1 MSLEGWEPLVKT
13 CRFRGENQYP
23 IAAYSEFMPPVRLGC
38 RPYRGEADGFFH
50 EEDPLGFPVTEFD
63 EAFELRP
70 GLENIAR
77 QVLGALRHA
86 ARGEPAERLSRNKL
100 ANNPYWPPEL
110 ARQAGALRHERFVV
124 ILPLALSLTQDDKG
138 RRRWTF
144 FGASEQ
150 GPFRPFWKSFF
161 TSPGKEIPPERAMGF
176 IQTLLSAAYGESSG
190 TSVDLHRAGF
200 RIFAG
205 DGDPHKT
212 LRPSWTSN
220 LIWTRGMSLHGVKYL
235 LNFEPFG
242 NLPEAVR
249 KAYLAGDLYLVPF
262 PGSLL
267 FWGVPGYVQMQR
279 ELSTAAQIPLLHLAE
294 RHEAPY
300 GLRVP
305 QSGWLHV
312 PRPDYPSPHENFGP
326 IRNTFKR
333 THRWARVHR
342 YEDELSIPGPLD
354 HIVHVL
360 FSTASSD
367 LDLYGKPMARN
378 SQIWTQDHHVLLNGP
393 TATQT
398 EIQAAMESI
407 KQGGLFG
414 YRFQYPPMQVGLS
427 QVYWHRPLVA
437 CLPPDTEE
445 PALLPDILLG
455 YLTAY
460 DKEHPDPGHPIEL
473 WPRLY
478 NRSAQ
483 RTVIRLFKD
492 KTDQHKTI
500 TRTLN
505 LLAAQELI
513 GQGKLPRSFARQIL
527 MLPENK
533 TLDEWFESLPELAGH
548 DEQGR
553 WLADQLG
560 ALIETKERALPLGR
574 KRLPA
579 SLTFGHSALR
589 SFEVQYWKDIA
600 FLSAGKYV
608 NKANSDCI
616 LDRVT
621 QKRLKHRHRDLEALG
636 DYLLAYYRGVAAK
649 RGMDEKVLVGDL
661 PFRWKT
667 DFDFDWWEGWVKN
680 QDGLTQERN
689 LMVAIPGRDRKRAV
703 IMADHYDTAYME
715 DIYYKDQGGSGARLA
730 ASGADDNHS
739 ATAAL
744 MRAAPIFCDLSRE
757 GKLGCDIWLIHLT
770 GEEFPSDCLGARHLC
785 QKLVEGK
792 LKLRLAEGQ
801 ERDLSKVQVEGVYVL
816 DMVAHN
822 NDSSRDKFQISPGRG
837 PEATWLAYQ
846 AHIANEI
853 WNSCTHVWNQRLSR
867 RGRSRGKRSP
877 DKKIIPEIALHAKL
891 NGQVRLPRDP
901 MSTLYNTDGQI
912 FSDAGIPV
920 VLFMEN
926 YDINR
931 KGYHDSRDTMA
942 NIDLDYGAAVVAI
955 AIEAV
960 ARAATEKPPSASS
973 GLISGSYG

>member
-1 MSLEGWEPLVKT
+1 MSLRGWEVLVET
-13 CRFRGENQYP
+13 CKLRGKRQYP

-38 RPYRGEADGFFH
+38 RPYSGKVDGFFC
-50 EEDPLGFPVTEFD
+50 EEDPLGFPVTEFE

-77 QVLGALRHA
+77 QVLGALLHLVQ
-86 ARGEPAERLSRNKL
+86 GEPAERLSKNKL
-100 ANNPYWPPEL
+100 VNNPYWPPEL
-110 ARQAGALRHERFVV
+110 ARQARELRHERFVV

-144 FGASEQ
+144 FGGSEQ

-176 IQTLLSAAYGESSG
+176 IRTLLSAAYGESSEKM
-190 TSVDLHRAGF
+190 VDLHRVGF
-200 RIFAG
+200 RIFAE
-205 DGDPHKT
+205 DGDLHKA
-212 LRPSWTSN
+212 LRPAWTSPF
-220 LIWTRGMSLHGVKYL
+220 LWTRGMSLKGVKYL
-235 LNFEPFG
+235 LNFEPFA
-242 NLPEAVR
+242 NLPETVK
-249 KAYLAGDLYLVPF
+249 KAYLAGELHLVPF

-267 FWGVPGYVQMQR
+267 FWGVPGYLQMQR
-279 ELSTAAQIPLLHLAE
+279 ELSMANQIPLLHLVE

-305 QSGWLHV
+305 QSGWIHM
-312 PRPDYPSPHENFGP
+312 PRPDYPSPHKDFGP
-326 IRNTFKR
+326 IRDTFQR

-342 YEDELSIPGPLD
+342 YDDELAIPGRLD
-354 HIVHVL
+354 HVVHVL
-360 FSTASSD
+360 FSTAPND

-378 SQIWTQDHHVLLNGP
+378 SQIWTQDHHLLLDGP
-393 TATQT
+393 NATQR
-398 EIQAAMESI
+398 EIQAAFESI

-414 YRFQYPPMQVGLS
+414 YRFQYPPMFVGS
-427 QVYWHRPLVA
+427 HQIYWHRPLVA
-437 CLPPDTEE
+437 YLSPVTEKPAALPHV
-445 PALLPDILLG
+445 LLG

-460 DKEHPDPGHPIEL
+460 DAMHPDLGRPMEL

-478 NRSAQ
+478 ERSLHL
-483 RTVIRLFKD
+483 TVIELFKD
-492 KTDQHKTI
+492 KTHQHKTI
-500 TRTLN
+500 TRVLN
-505 LLAAQELI
+505 LLAAQELL
-513 GQGKLPRSFARQIL
+513 GQEKLPRSFARQIL

-533 TLDEWFESLPELAGH
+533 TLDEWLESLPEFASHNEEGK
-548 DEQGR
+548 
-553 WLADQLG
+553 WLASQLG
-560 ALIETKERALPLGR
+560 DLIEVKDRALPLSKG
-574 KRLPA
+574 KWLPA
-579 SLTFGHSALR
+579 SLTFRHSALR
-589 SFEVQYWKDIA
+589 SFEVQYWKDIVS
-600 FLSAGKYV
+600 LSTGKYV

-616 LDRVT
+616 LDSVT
-621 QKRLKHRHRDLEALG
+621 QKRLKHHHRDLEALG
-636 DYLLAYYRGVAAK
+636 DYLLAYYRRTVVAAGM
-649 RGMDEKVLVGDL
+649 RGKVLVGDL
-661 PFRWKT
+661 PFQWKT

-680 QDGLTQERN
+680 QGGLTEERN
-689 LMVAIPGRDRKRAV
+689 LMVVIPGRDRQRAV

-715 DIYYKDQGGSGARLA
+715 DIYYKDQGGFGARLA

-785 QKLVEGK
+785 QHLVEGT
-792 LKLRLAEGQ
+792 LKLRLTEGE
-801 ERDLSKVQVEGVYVL
+801 ERDLSKVQIQGVYVL

-822 NDSSRDKFQISPGRG
+822 SDINRDKFQISPGRG
-837 PEATWLAYQ
+837 AEAMWLAYQ

-853 WNSCTHVWNQRLSR
+853 WNGSTQVWNQRLSR
-867 RGRSRGKRSP
+867 RGRGRGKRSP
-877 DKKIIPEIALHAKL
+877 DKKIIPEIALHPKL
-891 NGQVRLPRDP
+891 DGQVRLPHDP
-901 MSTLYNTDGQI
+901 LSTLYNTDGQI

-926 YDINR
+926 YDISR
-931 KGYHDSRDTMA
+931 KGYHDSHDTMA

-960 ARAATEKPPSASS
+960 ARAATETSLS
-973 GLISGSYG
+973 L